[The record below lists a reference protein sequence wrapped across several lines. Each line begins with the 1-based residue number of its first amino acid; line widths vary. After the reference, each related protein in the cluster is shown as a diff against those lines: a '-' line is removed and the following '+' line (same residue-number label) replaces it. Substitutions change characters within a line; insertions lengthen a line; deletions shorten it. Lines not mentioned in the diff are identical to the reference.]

1 VTPADRHSIAHR
13 GRPVHVNLDL
23 SRVVAASGVMTH
35 ELVLAVGVAAFATLA
50 VGASLTEFLAAN
62 RDGEGGT

>member
-1 VTPADRHSIAHR
+1 
-13 GRPVHVNLDL
+13 
-23 SRVVAASGVMTH
+23 MTH